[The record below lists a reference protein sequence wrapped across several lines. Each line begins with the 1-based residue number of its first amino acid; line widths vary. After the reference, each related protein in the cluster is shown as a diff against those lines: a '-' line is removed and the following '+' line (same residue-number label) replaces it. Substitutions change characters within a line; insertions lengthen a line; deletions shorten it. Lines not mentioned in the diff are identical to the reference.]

1 MNEELPKSVMAMR
14 HPDGAVRYADPRST
28 GIHQT
33 HQHISKE
40 AHRMS
45 SNGPGKP
52 VGPMISTKE
61 LPLRERSDRSS
72 SSSASST
79 SPIKSHKESALQ
91 FCLCQ
96 PDPKI
101 PRPRNAFILYRQHYQ
116 AMVVA
121 HNPGLANPEISKI
134 IGEQWRSLSEEDK
147 SKWKALAELAISSN
161 TLTTATSLGGMV
173 GMEAPEARPQE
184 LGTTHL
190 AHHIVTDVVAD

>member
-1 MNEELPKSVMAMR
+1 MSYDRVLPNPVALRYESAQVSLPRPSNLLDHKVMNEELPKSVMAMR

-79 SPIKSHKESALQ
+79 SPVKSHKESALQ

-101 PRPRNAFILYRQHYQ
+101 PRPRNGESILSAPSLQFGKCFFDCFFFGRRQ
-116 AMVVA
+116 
-121 HNPGLANPEISKI
+121 PDRIF
-134 IGEQWRSLSEEDK
+134 R
-147 SKWKALAELAISSN
+147 
-161 TLTTATSLGGMV
+161 
-173 GMEAPEARPQE
+173 
-184 LGTTHL
+184 THG
-190 AHHIVTDVVAD
+190 HG